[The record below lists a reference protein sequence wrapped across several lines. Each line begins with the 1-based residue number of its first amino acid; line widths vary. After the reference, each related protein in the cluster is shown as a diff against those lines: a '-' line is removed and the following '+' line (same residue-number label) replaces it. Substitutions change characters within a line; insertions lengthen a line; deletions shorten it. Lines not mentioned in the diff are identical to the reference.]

1 MKVESVLLRVLYFG
15 AENTDETRG
24 IEYIVDAC
32 SQIEED
38 LGIDDL
44 EDVNETN
51 ISQSLSNLENHLL
64 VVGEDDQYTLTEEGV
79 DRAELLMTDSQEETD
94 IENIVRSTE

>member
-15 AENTDETRG
+15 SDSTDKNRS
-24 IEYIVDAC
+24 IEHIVDAC

-44 EDVNETN
+44 EGVNETN
-51 ISQSLSNLENHLL
+51 ISESLSNLENHLL
-64 VVGEDDQYTLTEEGV
+64 VKVDDDQYTLTSEGV
-79 DRAELLMTDSQEETD
+79 DRAELLMTDSQEETE
-94 IENIVRSTE
+94 IENIVHSTE